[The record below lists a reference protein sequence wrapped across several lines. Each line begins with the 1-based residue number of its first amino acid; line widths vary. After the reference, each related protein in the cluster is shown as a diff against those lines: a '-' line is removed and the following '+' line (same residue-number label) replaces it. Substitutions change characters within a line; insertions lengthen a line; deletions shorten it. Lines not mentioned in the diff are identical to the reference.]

1 MMNAT
6 VSKLNERNY
15 RQWAI
20 EAETVLFRQ
29 GLWKFVT
36 GEMHVPRPPIIPSTS
51 GETPTTPKVAH
62 DPRAS
67 DYNFEPESTEPAY
80 LSRFDS
86 FRRDWERWLMNNDKA
101 SGQITDMMEPTMQLR
116 YRQYKKPKELWDK
129 IKADFE
135 KMVKLDGQHELEKL
149 VLCNLE
155 SYSSVAEWI
164 SAQDAIIG
172 DLAICDVTIDD
183 NLRKFYIL
191 SNLPKS
197 DEWKMFKTSLELSGK
212 ADTTANIIT
221 HLQSF
226 EVTLRR
232 DSGIDSDSA
241 LFVTKKGRG
250 RQPGQTSQ
258 RTGIVCYGCGENGHK
273 IVNCMN
279 RDKWA
284 SYADQKVKSEAN
296 LTSTYAIDSES
307 YLL

>member
-1 MMNAT
+1 MMTASG
-6 VSKLNERNY
+6 SKLNERNY

-36 GEMHVPRPPIIPSTS
+36 GEMRVPRPPIIPSTS

-62 DPRAS
+62 DPRDS
-67 DYNFEPESTEPAY
+67 EYNFEPESTEPAY

-86 FRRDWERWLMNNDKA
+86 FLRDWERWLMNNDKA

-116 YRQYKKPKELWDK
+116 YREYKKPKELWDK

-232 DSGIDSDSA
+232 DSGIDPDSA
-241 LFVTKKGRG
+241 LFVTKKARDRHPSEG
-250 RQPGQTSQ
+250 SQ
-258 RTGIVCYGCGENGHK
+258 RGKGSVCYGCGEKGHK
-273 IVNCMN
+273 IMSCPN

-284 SYADQKVKSEAN
+284 YAEQKVKSEAN
-296 LTSTYAIDSES
+296 LTSTLAIDSES
-307 YLL
+307 YLF

>member
-1 MMNAT
+1 MTAT

-20 EAETVLFRQ
+20 EVETVLFRQ
-29 GLWKFVT
+29 GLWKFAT
-36 GEMHVPRPPIIPSTS
+36 GEMRVPRPPIIPLTS
-51 GETPTTPKVAH
+51 GETATTPKVAH
-62 DPRAS
+62 DPRDS

-86 FRRDWERWLMNNDKA
+86 FLRDWERWLMTNDKA

-116 YRQYKKPKELWDK
+116 YREYKKPKELWDK

-135 KMVKLDGQHELEKL
+135 KMVKLDGQHVLEKL

-155 SYSSVAEWI
+155 SYSSVAELI

-172 DLAICDVTIDD
+172 DLAICDVKIDD

-197 DEWKMFKTSLELSGK
+197 DDWKMFKTSLELSGK

-232 DSGIDSDSA
+232 DSGIDPDSA

-258 RTGIVCYGCGENGHK
+258 RTGIVCYGCGENGDK

-296 LTSTYAIDSES
+296 PTSTLAFDSES
-307 YLL
+307 YLF

>member
-1 MMNAT
+1 MTAT
-6 VSKLNERNY
+6 VSKLNERNDCQ
-15 RQWAI
+15 RAI
-20 EAETVLFRQ
+20 QAETVLFRQ
-29 GLWKFVT
+29 GLWKVVT
-36 GEMHVPRPPIIPSTS
+36 GKMRVPRPPIIPSTS

-62 DPRAS
+62 DPRDS
-67 DYNFEPESTEPAY
+67 DYNVEHESTEPAY

-86 FRRDWERWLMNNDKA
+86 FLRDWERWLMNNKA

-116 YRQYKKPKELWDK
+116 YREYKKPKELWDK
-129 IKADFE
+129 IKADCD
-135 KMVKLDGQHELEKL
+135 KMVKLDGQHKLEKL

-164 SAQDAIIG
+164 SAQDVIIG
-172 DLAICDVTIDD
+172 DLAICNVTIDD

-212 ADTTANIIT
+212 ADTAANIIT

-226 EVTLRR
+226 EVTLHR
-232 DSGIDSDSA
+232 DIAIDPDSA

-250 RQPGQTSQ
+250 RQPGQTGQS
-258 RTGIVCYGCGENGHK
+258 TGAVCYGCGENGHK

-296 LTSTYAIDSES
+296 LTSTFAIDSES
-307 YLL
+307 YLF

>member
-1 MMNAT
+1 MMTGT

-36 GEMHVPRPPIIPSTS
+36 GEMRVPRPPIIPSTS

-62 DPRAS
+62 DPRDS

-86 FRRDWERWLMNNDKA
+86 FLRDWERWLMNNDKA

-116 YRQYKKPKELWDK
+116 YREYKKPKELWDK

-197 DEWKMFKTSLELSGK
+197 DQWKMFKTSLELSGK
-212 ADTTANIIT
+212 ADTTANIVT

-232 DSGIDSDSA
+232 DSGIDPDSA

-273 IVNCMN
+273 IANCMN

-307 YLL
+307 YLF